1 MKKTKIIFLDFD
13 GVISTPECRWN
24 LDPEKITLLEE
35 LIKETDAKIVVS
47 SSWSVGS
54 KTAEHFVNKLFNGWT
69 NHTNSIITKDS
80 VFIKAMYDVTDH
92 MGSQRGDEIQ
102 RWLDAHKDEVESY
115 VIFDD
120 DGDMLDEQLFNF
132 VHTDGFEGLT
142 TREIKLA
149 KTILNNKKVVQ
160 PIRLNWNL
168 RTKWYDK
175 CCNRE
180 SNIEQ
185 LLLEYHNRFDKD
197 GNRKIT
203 ESY

>member
-1 MKKTKIIFLDFD
+1 
-13 GVISTPECRWN
+13 
-24 LDPEKITLLEE
+24 
-35 LIKETDAKIVVS
+35 
-47 SSWSVGS
+47 
-54 KTAEHFVNKLFNGWT
+54 
-69 NHTNSIITKDS
+69 
-80 VFIKAMYDVTDH
+80 

-102 RWLDAHKDEVESY
+102 RWLDTHEDEVDSY

-132 VHTDGFEGLT
+132 VQTDSFEGIT
-142 TREIKLA
+142 SREIKLA

-168 RTKWYDK
+168 RIKWYDK
-175 CCNRE
+175 FCKRE

-185 LLLEYHNRFDKD
+185 LLLDYNNKFDKD

-203 ESY
+203 EHY

>member
-1 MKKTKIIFLDFD
+1 MKKLKIIFLDFD
-13 GVISTPECRWN
+13 GVISTSECKWH
-24 LDPEKITLLEE
+24 LDPEKVALLEE

-47 SSWSVGS
+47 SSWSTGS
-54 KTAEHFVNKLFNGWT
+54 KNAEHFINKLFNGWAKQANGT
-69 NHTNSIITKDS
+69 ITEDSIFTKA
-80 VFIKAMYDVTDH
+80 IYDVTDH

-102 RWLDAHKDEVESY
+102 RWLDAHEDEVESY

-120 DGDMLDEQLFNF
+120 EGDMLDEQLFNF

-149 KTILNNKKVVQ
+149 KTILNNKKVTH

-168 RTKWYDK
+168 RIKWYDK
-175 CCNRE
+175 CCKRE

-185 LLLEYHNRFDKD
+185 LLLEYNNKFDKD

-203 ESY
+203 ETY